1 MGRVGASRLGSV
13 PAEQTAGIEGDGMP
27 EVTELDL
34 ALSSGTVRAA
44 RVGPADAPLVLC
56 VHGLSA
62 NRHAFDYIVERIAR
76 DDRQVVAIDL
86 RGRGR
91 SEVTPAGSY
100 GLPAHARDALEV
112 ATLLGAERFDYVGWS
127 LGALIGLTAAG
138 LAADRLR
145 SLTMIDHC
153 GTVDVAAYAAV
164 RAGLNRLDAVVD
176 DPADYVAAVRAGGVV
191 TPWNEYWERVYRYE
205 LGPLGERFAPVTNK
219 AACAEDLDHASGGDV
234 VSNWAKV
241 TMPALLLRATVPF
254 GGGLVVSEGDAV
266 AFRGAAPGLRVV
278 EVERNHFG
286 VMTDDGV
293 VAAIADLLG
302 G

>member
-1 MGRVGASRLGSV
+1 
-13 PAEQTAGIEGDGMP
+13 MP
-27 EVTELDL
+27 SVTELDL
-34 ALSSGTVRAA
+34 ALSSGTVHAA
-44 RVGPADAPLVLC
+44 RVGPEDAPLVLC

-62 NRHAFDYIVERIAR
+62 NLHSFDYIVERIAR
-76 DDRQVVAIDL
+76 DDRQVVAVDL

-91 SEVTPAGSY
+91 SQTTPPGSY
-100 GLPAHARDALEV
+100 GLAAHAHDALEV
-112 ATLLGAERFDYVGWS
+112 ATQLGAERFDYVGWS

-145 SLTMIDHC
+145 GLAMIDHC

-176 DPADYVAAVRAGGVV
+176 NPADYVAAVRAGGVV
-191 TPWNEYWERVYRYE
+191 APWNEYWDRVYRYE
-205 LGPLGERFAPVTNK
+205 LGPLGERFAPTTNK
-219 AACAEDLDHASGGDV
+219 AACLEDLEHAAGGDV
-234 VSNWAKV
+234 VSNWAKI

-254 GGGLVVSEGDAV
+254 GGGLVVSEADAV

-278 EVERNHFG
+278 EIERNHFG
-286 VMTDDGV
+286 IMTDEGAATA
-293 VAAIADLLG
+293 VAELLG

>member
-1 MGRVGASRLGSV
+1 MSKVV
-13 PAEQTAGIEGDGMP
+13 
-27 EVTELDL
+27 ELDL
-34 ALSSGTVRAA
+34 ALSSGTVHAA

-62 NRHAFDYIVERIAR
+62 NLHAFDYLVERIAGA
-76 DDRQVVAIDL
+76 DRQVVAIDL

-91 SEVTPAGSY
+91 SATTPPGSY
-100 GLPAHARDALEV
+100 GLTAHARDALEV

-145 SLTMIDHC
+145 SLTMIDHI
-153 GTVDVAAYAAV
+153 GTVDVAGYAAV

-176 DPADYVAAVRAGGVV
+176 DPADYVAAVRAAGAV

-219 AACAEDLDHASGGDV
+219 AACEEDLEHASTGEV
-234 VSNWAKV
+234 VGNWAKV
-241 TMPALLLRATVPF
+241 TMPALLLRATVKF
-254 GGGLVVSEGDAV
+254 GGGLIVSEADAA

-278 EVERNHFG
+278 EVARNHFG
-286 VMTDDGV
+286 ILTDDGA
-293 VAAIADLLG
+293 VAAVAELLG

>member
-1 MGRVGASRLGSV
+1 
-13 PAEQTAGIEGDGMP
+13 MP
-27 EVTELDL
+27 RVTELDL

-44 RVGPADAPLVLC
+44 RVGPEDAPLVLC

-62 NRHAFDYIVERIAR
+62 NLHAFDYIVERIAR

-91 SEVTPAGSY
+91 SQTTPLGTY
-100 GLPAHARDALEV
+100 GLAAHARDALEV

-145 SLTMIDHC
+145 SIAMIDHI

-191 TPWNEYWERVYRYE
+191 APWNEYWDRVYRYE

-219 AACAEDLDHASGGDV
+219 AACLEDLEHAARGDV
-234 VSNWAKV
+234 VSNWAKI

-254 GGGLVVSEGDAV
+254 GGGLVVSEADAV
-266 AFRGAAPGLRVV
+266 SFRGAAPGLRVV
-278 EVERNHFG
+278 EIERNHFG
-286 VMTDDGV
+286 IMTDEGAAAD
-293 VAAIADLLG
+293 VAELLG